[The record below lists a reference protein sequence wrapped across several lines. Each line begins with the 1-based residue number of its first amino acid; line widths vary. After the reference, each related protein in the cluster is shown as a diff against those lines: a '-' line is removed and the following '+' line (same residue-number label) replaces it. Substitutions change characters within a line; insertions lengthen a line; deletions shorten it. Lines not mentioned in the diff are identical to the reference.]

1 MTGNLKKLWISRP
14 ELIWPSKRTRIF
26 LWNAGTVM
34 YGEEMNLNFINI
46 LISALILCWQ
56 LTCWAYAIPVTIV
69 VEGVVTG
76 HGDETAKC
84 WSQGVEDLRGGVRPH
99 L

>member
-1 MTGNLKKLWISRP
+1 
-14 ELIWPSKRTRIF
+14 
-26 LWNAGTVM
+26 M

-46 LISALILCWQ
+46 LISALILRWQ

-76 HGDETAKC
+76 HGDETAEG
-84 WSQGVEDLRGGVRPH
+84 WSQGVEDLRGRVRPH

>member
-1 MTGNLKKLWISRP
+1 
-14 ELIWPSKRTRIF
+14 
-26 LWNAGTVM
+26 M

-46 LISALILCWQ
+46 LISALILRWQ
-56 LTCWAYAIPVTIV
+56 LTCWTYAIPVTIV

-76 HGDETAKC
+76 HGDETAEG
-84 WSQGVEDLRGGVRPH
+84 WSQGVEDLRGRVRPH